1 MTARSPLPRGR
12 LVDVSVLLML
22 TCSCLMDE
30 ILPGSAHREAIVDRR
45 GRNWRA
51 TYMPLRLALR
61 GGSGVR
67 GAAAGSP
74 LSTREALGTAGPVSP
89 FSAAM
94 RRVTAQ
100 SEARRGGAK
109 AASAEVGFAN
119 QTLLS
124 GFAAPVTNGS
134 SPYHAAL
141 LECAENIQAAG
152 SKGDVLPSNIL
163 ESTLLDLAVESH
175 RDQRCESAAGRLCV
189 LVADSSSIGAHP
201 LSQTGMEDIKRAQGA
216 QLILRRTCSPT
227 PTHAPAASE
236 ATSQAAGWP
245 AAHRLLALTTL
256 LRLSNGNWSGCAH
269 DGRPSGFLELA
280 TVAGVVGELASAA
293 EKVGLSNSACV
304 IALGALTRHL
314 PPLALHGDENA
325 GGLLDGAV
333 ERLAELCVRDAHA
346 CVGDQGGGAVA
357 EVASLAAFR
366 GGGTCVPAQV
376 RTQCRTALLL
386 LKACAQGG
394 GGALSG
400 SIAVAQLAFLSS
412 ALEREVTTLDHD
424 PARVKANVVQLVL
437 HALAASCQMAP
448 GGDQGVGGKTLWIQA
463 MQVWDRA
470 DSWGVAARGRWQTLA
485 ALARV
490 LRAAVLVE
498 DADDRT
504 WHVHATSLLV
514 SRAAAVAAA
523 AAVAEG
529 SGGNEE
535 KRQEIVGD
543 ASKPLGLLLAAV
555 AACARGL
562 GARAGTVA
570 YALASCFVRQHG
582 AVLQGQAVLSLLH
595 CTLASTRSVPNAC
608 RGDHERQ
615 LDDTVAV
622 LLTKSGAW
630 IADAPAAG
638 DRMQWLHAL
647 LDLLDM
653 PPRPALDEGAG
664 VGVFVVPG
672 LVAHVRGILRS
683 LQHGNSSSDTLNGKT
698 EEGGGLLAERTRKL
712 ALVLSRLRG
721 LAGSHVLPLAVL
733 DALMCSYSMLLLS
746 ISCDA
751 GVEGESCPWK
761 IGSDW
766 FAVLLAQHSSNG
778 KVSSGTWGGDGE
790 RARCAEV
797 WIWMCLE
804 AVRRDA
810 QGGAASG
817 RCSCGALKGGGLAA
831 AREALSKWHQ
841 VQGPMSLQLVSYR
854 LAFLLPEHSSLGRE
868 AGGVDAVEGLVT
880 LASRLIDGAH
890 NRNVNRQHICRLAT
904 DMVRRLSLAS
914 LQALQEVSSQLAA
927 HSRHRHV
934 GQRMPTEYKEAEQRV
949 MRVVVVLEQL
959 LVKCHHRRVRIA
971 TPAVQA
977 LAVMLSHLSDLRE
990 EASKRAASTQG
1001 GRDAK
1006 YRVDWWPMASVAQA
1020 AVQSWHR
1027 VRPPWVADLPI
1038 WEGGDRVTETL
1049 FTSERKLAMTNCSGP
1064 EQGLIL
1070 PESPAGHLVGND
1082 DCDDH
1087 EQPVSE
1093 GDDRAS
1099 AGLIEDAEE
1108 SRGKGEQFQGLSAE
1122 AATALL
1128 RLMRKGLMADRWQ
1141 GLQVARHAHGLIAA
1155 VPPANISASLA
1166 AEMLLTLGG
1175 KQGGQGEESLVLAW
1189 LERARGSKVAHG
1201 NVYRAAW
1208 LALGRSEH
1216 AHSLLQPLMREDGV
1230 SLMYLEKKVFLEKVG
1245 RRENN
1250 PSASSR
1256 RSLDKRED
1264 AVRSSV
1270 NVSATSSRVASH
1282 TAAESKRT
1290 NHQVSP
1296 ITNNDVKID
1305 KSHRAYSDV
1314 AVSAMAD
1321 RRGVDRERGRKRGGP
1336 REQGRTLEKRN
1347 EMAFLLSQDDGMRE
1361 VKAVHVKSGR
1371 GVVSLNGQKFAVLR
1385 PGNERQD
1392 VWCYACNERGH
1403 FAKQCESLFKT
1414 RGDVWGAGLAPA
1426 RTIPQAPLLPAP
1438 PLPPP
1443 AVLTRP
1449 KRLPVQNGPNSH
1461 TSGRFGLSQG
1471 VGRDDFNRNYQ
1482 PDTMWNGRVSNAR
1495 EGAQHAVAEM
1505 YRGSGRMSTE
1515 VRSRREE
1522 DAFAAR
1528 WRDYADDDQYCQY
1541 RSRDQSHFAGD
1552 DQHLWAGGVERQAGA
1567 RHRGWDMPDRGW
1579 DMPET
1584 RPPRGTGDEAWNGQ
1598 RGPRR
1603 ERGAMH
1609 GDWAELRRE
1618 GVQRIRRDSRSMRH
1632 PPPPPRFYGRRY

>member
-1 MTARSPLPRGR
+1 MPRR
-12 LVDVSVLLML
+12 
-22 TCSCLMDE
+22 
-30 ILPGSAHREAIVDRR
+30 
-45 GRNWRA
+45 W
-51 TYMPLRLALR
+51 ALR
-61 GGSGVR
+61 GGSGVQ

-74 LSTREALGTAGPVSP
+74 SSTREALGTAGPVSP

-109 AASAEVGFAN
+109 AASGEAGFAN
-119 QTLLS
+119 KTLLS

-134 SPYHAAL
+134 SPYLAAL
-141 LECAENIQAAG
+141 LECAENLQAAG
-152 SKGDVLPSNIL
+152 SKREVLPSNVL
-163 ESTLLDLAVESH
+163 ESALLDLAVESH

-201 LSQTGMEDIKRAQGA
+201 LSQTGMEDIQRAQGA
-216 QLILRRTCSPT
+216 QLILRRTCSPM

-236 ATSQAAGWP
+236 ATSEAAGWP

-256 LRLSNGNWSGCAH
+256 LRLSNGNWSGSAH
-269 DGRPSGFLELA
+269 DGCPSGFLELA
-280 TVAGVVGELASAA
+280 TVAGVAGELATAA

-304 IALGALTRHL
+304 MALGALTRHL
-314 PPLALHGDENA
+314 PPLALQGAENA

-333 ERLAELCVRDAHA
+333 EKLAELCVRDAHA
-346 CVGDQGGGAVA
+346 CSAIGDQGGGAVA

-366 GGGTCVPAQV
+366 GGGTCVPAQA

-412 ALEREVTTLDHD
+412 ALEREVTALGHD

-437 HALAASCQMAP
+437 HALAASCQMAS
-448 GGDQGVGGKTLWIQA
+448 GGDEGVGGKTLWIQA
-463 MQVWDRA
+463 MQVWDRE
-470 DSWGVAARGRWQTLA
+470 DSWGVAARGCWQTLA

-490 LRAAVLVE
+490 LRAVVMVE
-498 DADDRT
+498 HADDRT
-504 WHVHATSLLV
+504 WHVHATSQLV

-529 SGGNEE
+529 TGGNEGTG
-535 KRQEIVGD
+535 QEIVGD

-562 GARAGTVA
+562 GPRAGTVA

-582 AVLQGQAVLSLLH
+582 AVMRGQAVLSLLH
-595 CTLASTRSVPNAC
+595 CTIASTRSLPNAC
-608 RGDHERQ
+608 RGDLERQ
-615 LDDTVAV
+615 LDDTIAV
-622 LLTKSGAW
+622 LLAKSGGR

-638 DRMQWLHAL
+638 NRMQWLHAL

-653 PPRPALDEGAG
+653 PPRPVLAEGAG

-672 LVAHVRGILRS
+672 LVAHVRGVLRS
-683 LQHGNSSSDTLNGKT
+683 LQYGNSSSDTLNAKT
-698 EEGGGLLAERTRKL
+698 EKGGGLLAERTRKL
-712 ALVLSRLRG
+712 ALVLNRLRR

-733 DALMCSYSMLLLS
+733 DALMCSYSMLLLG

-751 GVEGESCPWK
+751 GVQGEGCPWK

-766 FAVLLAQHSSNG
+766 FAVLLALHSSNG
-778 KVSSGTWGGDGE
+778 KVSSGALGGNVE
-790 RARCAEV
+790 RARSAEV

-804 AVRRDA
+804 AVRRDT

-817 RCSCGALKGGGLAA
+817 GCSCGALKGGGLAA

-854 LAFLLPEHSSLGRE
+854 LAFLLPANSSLGRE
-868 AGGVDAVEGLVT
+868 AGGVDAVEVERLVT
-880 LASRLIDGAH
+880 LASRLIDSAH
-890 NRNVNRQHICRLAT
+890 NRNVNRQHTSRLAT
-904 DMVRRLSLAS
+904 DLVRRLSLAS
-914 LQALQEVSSQLAA
+914 LQVLQEVSSQLAA
-927 HSRHRHV
+927 HSRRRHV

-959 LVKCHHRRVRIA
+959 LVKCHHRRVLIA
-971 TPAVQA
+971 TPAIQA
-977 LAVMLSHLSDLRE
+977 LAVMLSHFSDLRE

-1006 YRVDWWPMASVAQA
+1006 YRVDWWPMASLAQA

-1038 WEGGDRVTETL
+1038 WEGGDRVNETL
-1049 FTSERKLAMTNCSGP
+1049 FASERKLAMTNGSGA

-1070 PESPAGHLVGND
+1070 PESPAGHLVADD

-1099 AGLIEDAEE
+1099 AGLVEDAEE

-1155 VPPANISASLA
+1155 VPPANLSASLA

-1230 SLMYLEKKVFLEKVG
+1230 SIMYLEKKVFLEKV
-1245 RRENN
+1245 RRGENN
-1250 PSASSR
+1250 PSASSG

-1264 AVRSSV
+1264 AVRISV
-1270 NVSATSSRVASH
+1270 NLSETSSRVASH
-1282 TAAESKRT
+1282 TAAAESKRA
-1290 NHQVSP
+1290 NHSVPP
-1296 ITNNDVKID
+1296 IANNDVEID

-1321 RRGVDRERGRKRGGP
+1321 RRGVDRERGRNRGGP
-1336 REQGRTLEKRN
+1336 REQVRTREKKF
-1347 EMAFLLSQDDGMRE
+1347 EMAFFPSQDDGMRE
-1361 VKAVHVKSGR
+1361 VKAVHVKGGR
-1371 GVVSLNGQKFAVLR
+1371 GVSLHGQKLAVLR
-1385 PGNERQD
+1385 PDNERHD

-1403 FAKQCESLFKT
+1403 FAKQCDVLFKT
-1414 RGDVWGAGLAPA
+1414 RGDMWGASLAPA
-1426 RTIPQAPLLPAP
+1426 HSIPPAPLMPAP
-1438 PLPPP
+1438 PLPPQ
-1443 AVLTRP
+1443 ADLRMP
-1449 KRLPVQNGPNSH
+1449 KRWPVQNGPAYH

-1471 VGRDDFNRNYQ
+1471 VGRDDFSRNYQ
-1482 PDTMWNGRVSNAR
+1482 PDTMWNGGVSNAR
-1495 EGAQHAVAEM
+1495 EGTQHVFAEM
-1505 YRGSGRMSTE
+1505 YGGSGRASTE

-1528 WRDYADDDQYCQY
+1528 LRDYADDDQYSRY
-1541 RSRDQSHFAGD
+1541 RSRDQSHFAGG

-1598 RGPRR
+1598 KGPRR

-1609 GDWAELRRE
+1609 ADWAELRRE
-1618 GVQRIRRDSRSMRH
+1618 GVQRIRRDSRSMRR